1 MSKYLNLVRQSG
13 GVVRDCEKSEKSL
26 RCKGLNS
33 GLSREKSE
41 ISEKRHAC
49 ERCGGPLR
57 LPESVQLGVC
67 CRCMTEAEWIDTL
80 ARMALRREA
89 TKRAV
94 ERRKAELRKE
104 AA

>member
-1 MSKYLNLVRQSG
+1 MTEFRRRWGGQNPADTMKNTTDKTDKRPFVSSVRSF
-13 GVVRDCEKSEKSL
+13 SEGSA
-26 RCKGLNS
+26 S
-33 GLSREKSE
+33 DSPT
-41 ISEKRHAC
+41 C

-67 CRCMTEAEWIDTL
+67 CRCMTEAEWVDTL
-80 ARMALRREA
+80 ARMVLRREA